1 MSKKQKYSLTANQ
14 RKELRQKD
22 ESKAKEEE
30 SEVKAVP
37 KNKFGWWIIPLLI
50 CAVALIATAIILP
63 FTCSAYSDVKNP
75 VAKIELSNGMN
86 LEFEIYEDTCPIAAT
101 NFIFLARNRFFDGTI
116 IYDSQNGWVRFG
128 EFTSMQTYKTEDKEY
143 MDKLEGFYDN
153 HKDNKLGY
161 RLYADTSP
169 DAGRYGEEGMLTF
182 NYLNSSCQF
191 FMSSQANCQTRVE
204 NSTSDYTPTVV
215 GRALN
220 DQTLEHI
227 RSIAA
232 LPRNEDSPHSIWK
245 NPLPT
250 ITIKSVKLYNLDG
263 KKWRKFHFEDYM
275 SKAREN
281 ENTAI
286 SNWYSN

>member
-14 RKELRQKD
+14 RKELRH
-22 ESKAKEEE
+22 KEETKVRE
-30 SEVKAVP
+30 EGVAEVAAKKKV
-37 KNKFGWWIIPLLI
+37 GWWIIPLLI
-50 CAVALIATAIILP
+50 CALALIVTAIVLP
-63 FTCSAYSDVKNP
+63 FTCSTYSGVKNP

-128 EFTSMQTYKTEDKEY
+128 EFTSMQTYKTQDKNY
-143 MDKLEGFYDN
+143 MADLEGFYDN
-153 HKDNKLGY
+153 HADNKLGY
-161 RLYADTSP
+161 RLYADTSS

-191 FMSSQANCQTRVE
+191 FMSSQSNCQTRVE
-204 NSTSDYTPTVV
+204 NSTADYTPTVV

-220 DQTLEHI
+220 DQTLAHI
-227 RSIAA
+227 KSIAE
-232 LPRNEDSPHSIWK
+232 LPRNEESPHSIWK

-263 KKWRKFHFEDYM
+263 KKWRNFHFEDYM